1 MVSILFTLCVI
12 PSANMNV
19 QSILNTTP
27 VSSDIFSWF
36 QFLQL
41 FATSLGRLKDIL
53 EFPRYAVAVELRY
66 SWDELSEC
74 AWRSINSPE
83 QLKRVE
89 HLSLPEYRR
98 QFLQHSA
105 TNCKCRDYNFTGVPK
120 HYDARRGVF
129 QEEKARTGQE
139 LSLELPSSTVSQGV
153 KNNLMDQCERI
164 FGQDTAS
171 FTFNWQRAAP
181 LFHGGFDEFLWE
193 RHSKPPACDYAEVF
207 YQKSDGQPRRVLMTI
222 STSPEWMETSPLLGD
237 LKSRLDETPRL
248 DKKGTNIDAWYLLRE
263 LQTQPSRNG
272 YALLPLL
279 AIFEQVIQDGS
290 FFVKRASDQIMGL
303 VGLFQSCKTSCC
315 CLKGLKRANCS

>member
-1 MVSILFTLCVI
+1 
-12 PSANMNV
+12 
-19 QSILNTTP
+19 LNTTP

-36 QFLQL
+36 HQL
-41 FATSLGRLKDIL
+41 FATSLGRLTDNL

-74 AWRSINSPE
+74 AWRSINRPE

-89 HLSLPEYRR
+89 HLSLHEYRR

-105 TNCKCRDYNFTGVPK
+105 NNCKCKEYKVTRVPS

-129 QEEKARTGQE
+129 QKEKSGTQQK

-222 STSPEWMETSPLLGD
+222 STSPDWMETSPLLGD
-237 LKSRLDETPRL
+237 LKSRLDETTRL
-248 DKKGTNIDAWYLLRE
+248 DEKETNTEAWYLLRE
-263 LQTQPSRNG
+263 LKRQPSRNG

-279 AIFEQVIQDGS
+279 AVFEQVIQDGS
-290 FFVKRASDQIMGL
+290 FFVQRASDQIMGL
-303 VGLFQSCKTSCC
+303 VCLFLSFTTSCHF
-315 CLKGLKRANCS
+315 LKGFKRLNSSWALTFDKKRRN